1 MTFKLVPIIMNTTIC
16 SLIIARVFIFR
27 RGQCRYKMKFSL
39 LAWLLT
45 VSCGI
50 VIISLLSGRYQLADW
65 AEIVIN
71 FVFCISIYLASGN
84 LSNLFQKKD

>member
-1 MTFKLVPIIMNTTIC
+1 MTLKLLPIIMNVTLC
-16 SLIIARVFIFR
+16 SLIIARVLIFR
-27 RGQCRYKMKFSL
+27 KGQCRYKMGFSL

-50 VIISLLSGRYQLADW
+50 VIISLLSGHYQLADW

-71 FVFCISIYLASGN
+71 FVFCICIHLGKVRTSS
-84 LSNLFQKKD
+84 